1 VLAERLGFFGYCVTI
16 GKDTSLSALNIS
28 SIIKSVE
35 PIGFLTVAELGIT
48 MPSEKDVD
56 QTLSPFRK
64 NRMTKSEVSLDS
76 FYTTETDARCVY
88 DAHTVED
95 MMQPPSNADT
105 IYNSS
110 HPVLVYVLDTGIHS
124 SHRQLHSSVDHGY
137 DFENRTV
144 ISPDGMIVR
153 DPHGH
158 GTQVAGLLHQVCSN
172 TRLVDVRV
180 LDEDGVGR
188 IDDIIKGLEYAVDHY
203 FQNSAD
209 KGRLHS
215 VINLS
220 FSGEISPFLKNV
232 LYFVSK
238 ILLVVGASGD
248 DDTFSCNASPSSSEF
263 ILTVGAATWASALPL
278 TGTNYGS
285 CVKVR
290 VAAEGIVT
298 PYIGESNTEVREI
311 SGSSA
316 ATAFLSGLA
325 AKVISILHTTPR
337 GMAAIYNRYP
347 NLLKQRS
354 MVEFMTDLLT
364 LPNSHQTRVTH
375 SVYAPSCTTVSI
387 SHITDSLVQLLQLNV
402 EPEVIDTGARR
413 AIQNMK
419 NRFKNM
425 QRQKLESIYD

>member
-1 VLAERLGFFGYCVTI
+1 
-16 GKDTSLSALNIS
+16 
-28 SIIKSVE
+28 
-35 PIGFLTVAELGIT
+35 
-48 MPSEKDVD
+48 
-56 QTLSPFRK
+56 
-64 NRMTKSEVSLDS
+64 
-76 FYTTETDARCVY
+76 
-88 DAHTVED
+88 
-95 MMQPPSNADT
+95 
-105 IYNSS
+105 
-110 HPVLVYVLDTGIHS
+110 
-124 SHRQLHSSVDHGY
+124 
-137 DFENRTV
+137 
-144 ISPDGMIVR
+144 
-153 DPHGH
+153 
-158 GTQVAGLLHQVCSN
+158 
-172 TRLVDVRV
+172 
-180 LDEDGVGR
+180 
-188 IDDIIKGLEYAVDHY
+188 VDHY

-248 DDTFSCNASPSSSEF
+248 DDTFSCNVSPSSSEF